1 MKLENILY
9 LVGGVG
15 IFYALSMNSKF
26 KRQNI
31 IEMSK
36 SSALASEPAEIQIKV
51 AKPSDKVQPPAPY
64 NPNSTK
70 FQNNESA
77 SFDGLTETSK
87 QILNNQPL
95 EISGVLIRGVM

>member
-36 SSALASEPAEIQIKV
+36 SSALAFESTEQPIKV
-51 AKPSDKVQPPAPY
+51 AKPSDKVEPPAPY

-70 FQNNESA
+70 FQKNESA
-77 SFDGLTETSK
+77 SFDGLTETSR
-87 QILNNQPL
+87 QILNNEPL
-95 EISGVLIRGVM
+95 DISGELIRGVM

>member
-31 IEMSK
+31 IEMGK
-36 SSALASEPAEIQIKV
+36 ASAVASQPAEIQIKV

-64 NPNSTK
+64 NPNSNK
-70 FQNNESA
+70 FHSNETV

-87 QILNNQPL
+87 KILNNEPL
-95 EISGVLIRGVM
+95 DISGVLIRGVM

>member
-36 SSALASEPAEIQIKV
+36 SSALASESTDPPIKV
-51 AKPSDKVQPPAPY
+51 PRPSDKVEPPAPY

-70 FQNNESA
+70 FQKNESA
-77 SFDGLTETSK
+77 SFDGLTETSR
-87 QILNNQPL
+87 QILNNEPID
-95 EISGVLIRGVM
+95 ISGELIRGVM

>member
-31 IEMSK
+31 IEMGK
-36 SSALASEPAEIQIKV
+36 ASAVVSESTDLPIKV
-51 AKPSDKVQPPAPY
+51 PKLSDKVEPPAPY

-70 FQNNESA
+70 FQKNETV

-87 QILNNQPL
+87 KILNNEPL
-95 EISGVLIRGVM
+95 DISGVLIRGVM

>member
-1 MKLENILY
+1 MKIENILY

-31 IEMSK
+31 IEMGK
-36 SSALASEPAEIQIKV
+36 ASALATPPEEIQIKV
-51 AKPSDKVQPPAPY
+51 SKPSDKVQPPAPY

-70 FQNNESA
+70 FQKNESA
-77 SFDGLTETSK
+77 SFDGLTETSR
-87 QILNNQPL
+87 QILNNEPL
-95 EISGVLIRGVM
+95 DISGVLIRGVM